1 MASMIMMIDYD
12 TALAIFCHLLLY
24 LRMYLVPSLLN
35 TIDHGLFDVYVKPVG
50 HADVLAVAEAHVGE
64 VDEHHL
70 HFGETHNLVLAQ
82 VEHLEDVLVQLL
94 IFSSAKTPY
103 KKFFTLKL

>member
-1 MASMIMMIDYD
+1 MIIMIGYD
-12 TALAIFCHLLLY
+12 TALAIICHFLLY
-24 LRMYLVPSLLN
+24 LTMYLVLSFLN
-35 TIDHGLFDVYVKPVG
+35 TIDHRLFDVYVKPVG
-50 HADVLAVAEAHVGE
+50 HTEVLAIAEAHVGE

-94 IFSSAKTPY
+94 VFSSAKTPY
-103 KKFFTLKL
+103 KNYSH